1 MHVTRIDGARLETQA
16 GPDAASLLS
25 QIGAHA
31 TTRLS
36 TWLAVL
42 ALAPVH
48 ASMIQVLAA
57 QPGMSQCALA
67 KALGILPSRMV
78 AYTDQL
84 ETKGLLERRRHRKDR
99 RNHALHLT
107 KAGQAAYRSTSQVT
121 QRHRQE
127 LLAGLTKQQRIQL
140 AGLLQL
146 VAREQGLISSQISP
160 KEAETRPSK
169 SA

>member
-1 MHVTRIDGARLETQA
+1 MHVTRIDGARLKTQV

-25 QIGAHA
+25 QIGTHA
-31 TTRLS
+31 TARFS
-36 TWLAVL
+36 NWVAML

-48 ASMIQVLAA
+48 ASMIQVLSVH
-57 QPGMSQCALA
+57 PGMSQCALA

-107 KAGQAAYRSTSQVT
+107 KAGQAAHRSASELV
-121 QRHRQE
+121 QRHQQT
-127 LLAGLTKQQRIQL
+127 LLAGLTKQQQMQL
-140 AGLLQL
+140 AELLQL
-146 VAREQGLISSQISP
+146 VAREQGLIPAPIPQRN
-160 KEAETRPSK
+160 AETRQRNL
-169 SA
+169 A